1 MTIFG
6 GLNMKIW
13 LETLDVTVNGQDI
26 NYAVGQSNVSE
37 ISLDEDKGL
46 VEVLYSDNN
55 RKHKWIYLQNVE
67 QVGYVEINYV

>member
-1 MTIFG
+1 
-6 GLNMKIW
+6 MKIW

-67 QVGYVEINYV
+67 QLEYVEINYV